1 MDKIFKVNQRLEIML
16 SKKNDAQPYT
26 SRIEEFI
33 HDHMIIAMPMEKGY
47 PVFHGRGNVFYG
59 KVFDESGVYSFKST
73 FIDKKMSHLPIW
85 IVTMPVD
92 IKRNQQRSFVRF
104 DIALPVVIEYP
115 LDDEQDDLVSLNL
128 TTKDLSGGGLQVI
141 CNQKINLGKK
151 IQLIL
156 DFPDYG
162 VFQVD
167 GEVVRIN
174 QPQAERQ
181 LFWIGIKFSGI
192 SEGIRDKISRFIFR
206 QQLEQR
212 RKGL

>member
-1 MDKIFKVNQRLEIML
+1 ML
-16 SKKNDAQPYT
+16 SKKNDAQQYT

-59 KVFDESGVYSFKST
+59 KVFDGSGVHSFKST
-73 FIDKKMSHLPIW
+73 FVDKKMSHLPIW

-92 IKRNQQRSFVRF
+92 IKKVQQRSFVRF

-115 LDDEQDDLVSLNL
+115 LDDEPDEVVSLKL
-128 TTKDLSGGGLQVI
+128 ITKDLSGGGLQVI
-141 CNQKINLGKK
+141 CNQKMKLG
-151 IQLIL
+151 QTMELML

-162 VFQVD
+162 NFRINGQ
-167 GEVVRIN
+167 VVRIH
-174 QPQAERQ
+174 QPQAERK

-192 SEGIRDKISRFIFR
+192 SESIRDKISRFIFR
-206 QQLEQR
+206 KQLEQR
-212 RKGL
+212 QKGL